1 MQPLK
6 RDDTVFGI
14 VLAYSLVLLFIAA
27 LMIKVDA
34 TSDDEDDQE
43 VFGLLLVIILFAG
56 PVSFVRDWHEVAR
69 LLLL

>member
-56 PVSFVRDWHEVAR
+56 PVSFVRDWQEVVR
-69 LLLL
+69 LL

>member
-43 VFGLLLVIILFAG
+43 IFGLLLVAILFAG
-56 PVSFVRDWHEVAR
+56 LVSLV
-69 LLLL
+69 